1 MYVCGTY
8 EQPVEDLGAVH
19 GEDVEDL
26 QLRHAQVLADRVL
39 VRPVPSTM
47 GGKGGEEEEG
57 GTQQLVRLQCDD
69 SLPACLSVWW
79 GPVCGH
85 PNSLFAYLPSVSVS
99 EMSTSNLKLIV
110 RNTCTTQTADNK
122 PIDLSSGTSTI
133 PVIYEA

>member
-39 VRPVPSTM
+39 VRPVPGTLM
-47 GGKGGEEEEG
+47 EGKGGEEEEG
-57 GTQQLVRLQCDD
+57 GTRQVRLQWDD
-69 SLPACLSVWW
+69 SLPACL
-79 GPVCGH
+79 PVCVVGTLTACL
-85 PNSLFAYLPSVSVS
+85 PSYLPSVSVS

-110 RNTCTTQTADNK
+110 RNTCTTHTASRQPAHQSQQRDTHHHRG
-122 PIDLSSGTSTI
+122 L
-133 PVIYEA
+133 